1 MHPCPICTHPL
12 DREDRRCP
20 GCGAAVVL
28 GGSSAQAGEWFLR
41 GGLGLLGA
49 IVFLA
54 VLFTLA
60 SLFRQFGG

>member
-1 MHPCPICTHPL
+1 MHACPICTHLLEP
-12 DREDRRCP
+12 DARRCP
-20 GCGAAVVL
+20 ECGASVVR
-28 GGSSAQAGEWFLR
+28 ADTTVQAGEWFLR